1 MPASDLYKQ
10 FQYINNIE
18 HIAERHGMTIEVSAD
33 FDAFRQ
39 IRLAQQE
46 RLPISPIFDRQV
58 SELNASNGF
67 WIKGSSES
75 GELVHLQAVRLE
87 TLKDATLAEHLYRH
101 RDAYAPPG
109 VEVDLERTDYAASP
123 SSQRITGKVCYH
135 GELWLKGGPGGYRG
149 HGLTAA
155 LPRLALALAHMAWSP
170 DYMFG
175 LVHPMAA
182 CKGLAAREG
191 YMHLEPGGILWQR
204 KDRDEVYDEWLVWM
218 SHIDLQHLLRFPPL
232 KLYEQLEAKNK
243 ASDKEAAA
251 FTSRVRAAA

>member
-10 FQYINNIE
+10 FQYISNIE
-18 HIAERHGMTIEVSAD
+18 HIAELHGMKIDVSSD
-33 FDAFRQ
+33 FEAFRE
-39 IRLAQQE
+39 IRSAQQK

-58 SELNASNGF
+58 CDINASNGF
-67 WIKGSSES
+67 WIKGTADN
-75 GELVHLQAVRLE
+75 GEIVHLQAVRLE
-87 TLKDATLAEHLYRH
+87 TLNDKTLAEHLYQH
-101 RDAYAPPG
+101 RDIYAPPG
-109 VEVDLERTDYAASP
+109 VEVDLEQTDYAACP
-123 SSQRITGKVCYH
+123 SSRRITGRVCYH

-175 LVHPMAA
+175 LVHPLAA

-191 YMHLEPGGILWQR
+191 YMHLEPGGILWHR
-204 KDRDEVYDEWLVWM
+204 KDQSEVYDEWLVWM
-218 SHIDLQHLLRFPPL
+218 SHHDLEHLLRFPPL
-232 KLYEQLEAKNK
+232 DLYEQLEAK
-243 ASDKEAAA
+243 SKENTG